1 MKIVKADAKLLDRAG
16 MSDYQFLEKVG
27 RICYKSEDHI
37 TEGSAARF
45 IKSLVARRHF
55 AMLEHVTLRF
65 RIEYKKGQ
73 ESLYDLLIDEAD
85 GNVDSVKYLRINHD
99 ETFWIL
105 SGSIRS
111 FFDYLEHWV
120 NTSSDKLE
128 VSSDIS
134 YLLLLLADA
143 YPEVFE
149 QMLTDDIRAASASCN
164 KYFGPGGTAHY
175 IQLLSEENFNTC
187 LEQAELTDN
196 VTLLNLYRYHKTH
209 TALFICD
216 RGVSHE
222 LVRHR
227 PCSFAQESTRYCNY
241 SKDKFGNELTV
252 IEPCFFEEGSE
263 LYDLWYKSCLMSE
276 YAYFNLLGA
285 GATPQQARD
294 VLPTSVKTEIVM
306 TAYEDEWQHIINL
319 RYHGTTGA
327 PHPQMLEVMT
337 ILAPQLFASGNLQ

>member
-1 MKIVKADAKLLDRAG
+1 MKIVKADAKLLNKAG
-16 MSDYQFLEKVG
+16 MTDYQFLEKIG

-45 IKSLVARRHF
+45 VKSLVARKHF
-55 AMLEHVTLRF
+55 AMLEHLTVRF
-65 RIEYKKGQ
+65 RIEYKKGE
-73 ESLYDLLIDEAD
+73 ESLYDLLINEAD
-85 GNVDSVKYLRINHD
+85 RNPDSVKYFRINHG
-99 ETFWIL
+99 ESFWIL

-111 FFDYLEHWV
+111 FYDYLEHWV
-120 NTSSDKLE
+120 DTLNDKLG
-128 VSSDIS
+128 VSLDVAYMLI
-134 YLLLLLADA
+134 LLSNT
-143 YPEVFE
+143 YPEIFA
-149 QMLTDDIRAASASCN
+149 QLLTDDIQAASQKCH
-164 KYFGPGGTAHY
+164 KYFGPDGTSHY
-175 IQLLSEENFNTC
+175 IQLMSEEDFNTC
-187 LEQAELTDN
+187 LEQAKLTN
-196 VTLLNLYRYHKTH
+196 NITLLNLYRYHKTH

-252 IEPCFFEEGSE
+252 IEPCFFEKGSE
-263 LYDLWYKSCLMSE
+263 LYGLWYKSCLMAE
-276 YAYFNLLGA
+276 YTYFNLLCA

-294 VLPTSVKTEIVM
+294 VLPTSVKTEIVL
-306 TAYEDEWQHIINL
+306 TAYEDEWQHIIDL

-337 ILAPQLFASGNLQ
+337 ILAPQLFACSNLR